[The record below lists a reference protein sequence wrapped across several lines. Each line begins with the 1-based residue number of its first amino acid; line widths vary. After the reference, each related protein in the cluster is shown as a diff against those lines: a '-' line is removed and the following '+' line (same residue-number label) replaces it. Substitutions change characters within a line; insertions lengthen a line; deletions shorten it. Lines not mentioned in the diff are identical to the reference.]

1 VDRMRQF
8 AKDDA
13 AFWTPAPMLEELA
26 AKGGGFK

>member
-1 VDRMRQF
+1 MHDF
-8 AKDDA
+8 AKDDT